1 MSTAGFLPAPEPTAE
16 AQRVFDGDIAD
27 LGYVMNLSRLWA
39 YQPGSLAAWRD
50 LTQQVAAAGGL
61 TFRQRG
67 ILISACAAARGD
79 SYCSLAWGSR
89 LAGETDAAT
98 AAGVLTGDD
107 SKLTPAE
114 QVLARWARTVARD
127 PNGAG
132 EADVRALREAGY
144 RDAEIF
150 AITLFVA
157 LRLAF
162 STVNDALGARPDAA
176 YRSAAPAPVLDAV
189 TFGRPIADAAAVT
202 ELGPWPNGAPH
213 APCPATRGPAG
224 SAPPL
229 SYLPWLLPGRQ

>member
-1 MSTAGFLPAPEPTAE
+1 M
-16 AQRVFDGDIAD
+16 FDEDIAD

-39 YQPGSLAAWRD
+39 YQPGSLAAHRD
-50 LTQQVAAAGGL
+50 LLQRAADAGGL
-61 TFRQRG
+61 SFRQRG
-67 ILISACAAARGD
+67 VLISACAATLGD

-107 SKLTPAE
+107 SKLTEGE

-127 PNGAG
+127 PNGTS
-132 EADVRALREAGY
+132 EADVRALREAGFS
-144 RDAEIF
+144 DAEIF

-189 TFGRPIADAAAVT
+189 TFGRPIADTAAVT
-202 ELGPWPNGAPH
+202 DLAQRRAPRPV
-213 APCPATRGPAG
+213 PCPPAGPA
-224 SAPPL
+224 PLTRL
-229 SYLPWLLPGRQ
+229 SYLPWLLPGSQ